1 MKLGTVPAILIIT
14 VSLLG
19 CNLPTQPSQVIT
31 SEMQTAAAQTV
42 QAVLTPLS
50 LPSAAATATAAGTQ
64 AAAPLLTVPDAT
76 NCRAGPG
83 TGFEKI
89 TTIAAGTSVPIVA
102 TYAGGTYFVVDPP
115 DVAWDCWVAAALG
128 SVSGNVNSV
137 PEVTPAA
144 TSASGAPAR
153 PGSLF
158 YNYSCTGGD
167 VTTALSWSDA
177 ADNENGYRIYR
188 YGTLIADLPANS
200 GDYVDNVTIT
210 PGTQLQYAV
219 EAYNDAGASPQRTAA
234 FSCQ

>member
-1 MKLGTVPAILIIT
+1 MNLRTASAVLLLA

-19 CNLPTQPSQVIT
+19 CNIPTLPSQVIT

-42 QAVLTPLS
+42 QAVLTPVS
-50 LPSAAATATAAGTQ
+50 SPAALATSTAAGTEG
-64 AAAPLLTVPDAT
+64 APPLYTVPDAT

-83 TGFEKI
+83 TGFAKI

-102 TYAGGTYFVVDPP
+102 SYSGGTYFVVNPP
-115 DVAWDCWVAAALG
+115 DVSEDCWVAAALG
-128 SVSGNVNSV
+128 SVSGNVNAV

-158 YNYSCTGGD
+158 YNYSCSGGS
-167 VTTALSWSDA
+167 VTTNLTWGDA
-177 ADNENGYRIYR
+177 ADNENGYRVYR
-188 YGTLIADLPANS
+188 FGTVVADLPADS
-200 GDYVDNVTIT
+200 GAFVDTVTVT

-219 EAYNDAGASPQRTAA
+219 EAYNDAGASPQRTAV